1 MSGRALLIEVRWPD
15 GRFHGVRDTRERTS
29 GGDAFVPEWP
39 PSPFRLFQAL
49 VAGAYGGRWAA
60 EAREGKDAA
69 FEWLERLNPPVIS
82 APSGKTLR
90 PVTYY
95 VPNNDLDTKEG
106 DPDRLNEIR
115 ASKTLHGSVFDSDRP
130 AAYLWTFD
138 GDDAPATAMAA
149 LAGRLHTLGHGIDA
163 AFAHA
168 EVMDAAAG
176 EARILALGG
185 APRRPSVGAPP
196 GPAGV
201 PCPDRGSLESLRR
214 RHDAFTGRL
223 ARVGEGRRTATQFRQ
238 PMKSHARAVAYERSP
253 VRLLYELKP
262 LDGVARFR
270 SWPLK
275 DAAGLVVAV
284 RDQAARALASAWP
297 MEVDRFVI
305 GRGAGSNDAGLRL
318 RILPLPSIGMRHT
331 DPDIRRVLVEIPP
344 DHPIPIADIDWA
356 LAGRELANTDG
367 EPLGIVLAPTSDR
380 SMLRHYGVGEGRIAS
395 RLWRSV
401 TPVVLPADQ
410 GRRSGGSVRAS
421 AEARAAGA
429 VVNAAR
435 HAGIT
440 TAVEAVRVQ
449 REPFDLRGERADR
462 FSPDRLDPRGLCHV
476 EVRFAEPVRGPL
488 ALGDGRWLGLGV
500 MQPVLEPPGMRGLH
514 LFTIQGGST
523 FRREDTQAICRA
535 LRNAVMARAQMVA
548 GRRLA
553 KRENLPTFFTGH
565 AEGPDAPR
573 HTGPARSG
581 SHEHLFFAADPDDDG
596 RPARLAVIAPHL
608 ADRSVRMGG
617 GAAGR
622 LAWLADAVDGLTDL
636 RASRLGRFDLAPAS
650 PESGDRLFGSGKVW
664 SSQTPYHPTRHPHH
678 GENVE
683 DVVRADLQR
692 EAERRGLPRP
702 VVEVLA
708 LDEGPR
714 GGLRVR
720 LKLTFAVSVAGPI
733 LLGKD
738 SHFGA
743 GLFFGCVH
751 HGEGITSSIAGDNL
765 RLR

>member
-1 MSGRALLIEVRWPD
+1 MSDRALLIEVRWPD
-15 GRFHGVRDTRERTS
+15 GRFHGVRDTRERMR
-29 GGDAFVPEWP
+29 GGGAFVPEWP

-60 EAREGKDAA
+60 EARDEKDAA
-69 FEWLERLNPPVIS
+69 FEWLERLNPPAVS
-82 APSGKTLR
+82 APSCKTLR
-90 PVTYY
+90 PVTYF

-138 GDDAPATAMAA
+138 GDDTPASAVAE

-176 EARILALGG
+176 EARIVALGG
-185 APRRPSVGAPP
+185 APRRPSICASPGA
-196 GPAGV
+196 AGV

-223 ARVGEGRRTATQFRQ
+223 ARVGEGRRAATQFRQ

-284 RDQAARALASAWP
+284 RDQAVRALVSTWP
-297 MEVDRFVI
+297 TEVERFVV
-305 GRGAGSNDAGLRL
+305 GRRAGPDDAALRL
-318 RILPLPSIGMRHT
+318 RILPLPSIGMRYT

-344 DHPIPIADIDWA
+344 DHPIPIADVDWA
-356 LAGRELANTDG
+356 FAGRELADTDG
-367 EPLGIVLAPTSDR
+367 ELIGVVLAPTSER
-380 SMLRHYGVGEGRIAS
+380 SMLRHYGAGERRVAS
-395 RLWRSV
+395 RVWRSV
-401 TPVVLPADQ
+401 TPLVLPANQ
-410 GRRSGGSVRAS
+410 GRRSGGNVHAS

-429 VVNAAR
+429 VANAAR

-440 TAVEAVRVQ
+440 TAVGSVRVQ

-462 FSPDRLDPRGLCHV
+462 FSRDRFDLRGLRHI
-476 EVRFAEPVRGPL
+476 EVRFAEAVRGPL

-500 MQPVLEPPGMRGLH
+500 MRPVADSAGMRGLH
-514 LFTIQGGST
+514 LFTIEGKNA
-523 FRREDTQAICRA
+523 FRREDTQAICQA

-548 GRRLA
+548 GGRLA
-553 KRENLPTFFTGH
+553 RRENLPTFFTGH
-565 AEGPDAPR
+565 TETSDAGR
-573 HTGPARSG
+573 DTGPARSG
-581 SHEHLFFAADPDDDG
+581 SHEHLFFAADPGGDG
-596 RPARLAVIAPHL
+596 HPARLAVIAPHL
-608 ADRSVRMGG
+608 ADRSVRIRGG
-617 GAAGR
+617 TAGR
-622 LAWLADAVDGLTDL
+622 LAWLADAIDGLADL
-636 RASRLGRFDLAPAS
+636 RAGRLGRFDLAPVP
-650 PESGDRLFGSGKVW
+650 PEVGDRLFGSGQVW
-664 SSQTPYHPTRHPHH
+664 SSLTPYHPTRHPHR
-678 GENVE
+678 GENAE
-683 DVVRADLQR
+683 DIVRTDLLR

-708 LDEGPR
+708 LEEGPR

-738 SHFGA
+738 SHVGA
-743 GLFFGCVH
+743 GLFRRDRSRAALA
-751 HGEGITSSIAGDNL
+751 EA
-765 RLR
+765 